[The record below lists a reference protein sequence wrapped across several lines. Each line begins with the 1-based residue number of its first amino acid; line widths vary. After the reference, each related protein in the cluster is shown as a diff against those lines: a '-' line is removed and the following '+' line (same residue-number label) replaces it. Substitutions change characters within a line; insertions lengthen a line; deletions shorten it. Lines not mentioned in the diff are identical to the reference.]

1 MITDRRN
8 QAILAIFSISAG
20 VAGGL
25 WLWRKQAVTEG
36 EQGRRWGQ
44 PRGSAQE
51 VAEALRKDSK
61 LGRRAIEVDAVAEG
75 VVELT
80 GTVRE
85 RAEAERAVGIAQ
97 RTTGVYTV
105 VNRLVVDME
114 ESKRAEAKRRW
125 SDGAPDLRERHHYG
139 MGVGMGT
146 RRQSP
151 ATDPDR
157 PSDKQSMIERELDVT
172 RFDDEADVPTRD
184 PNTDSRVEGTDLKP
198 GTERTIE
205 EAGLD
210 PSGSAGEDGSEGG
223 AERSE
228 AGRG

>member
-1 MITDRRN
+1 MRIDRRN
-8 QAILAIFSISAG
+8 QAMLAMFSISAG
-20 VAGGL
+20 VAGGF
-25 WLWRKQAVTEG
+25 WLWRKKASTG
-36 EQGRRWGQ
+36 EAGRRWGQ

-51 VAEALRKDSK
+51 VAEALRKDGK

-85 RAEAERAVGIAQ
+85 RSEAERAVGIAQ

-125 SDGAPDLRERHHYG
+125 SEGAPDLRERHHYG

-151 ATDPDR
+151 DTDPDR
-157 PSDKQSMIERELDVT
+157 PSDKQGMIERELDVT
-172 RFDDEADVPTRD
+172 RFDEEADVPTRD
-184 PNTDSRVEGTDLKP
+184 PNTDSRVEGTSMRP

-205 EAGLD
+205 DAGLD
-210 PSGSAGEDGSEGG
+210 AGDAAPEDPGEDGN
-223 AERSE
+223 ERSD